1 MLYFGRVG
9 SSLGYCAFFGSSWE
23 KKVITPNI
31 YIYIY
36 IYILS
41 IAIETNEKSS
51 EEVGWLPATMPEMT
65 DPVTGGPSKDPRH
78 WRL

>member
-1 MLYFGRVG
+1 
-9 SSLGYCAFFGSSWE
+9 
-23 KKVITPNI
+23 
-31 YIYIY
+31 
-36 IYILS
+36 LS

-78 WRL
+78 WRQNHRRNCKKKMRKRKKKSVKKKREKSKQIKKPFNVL